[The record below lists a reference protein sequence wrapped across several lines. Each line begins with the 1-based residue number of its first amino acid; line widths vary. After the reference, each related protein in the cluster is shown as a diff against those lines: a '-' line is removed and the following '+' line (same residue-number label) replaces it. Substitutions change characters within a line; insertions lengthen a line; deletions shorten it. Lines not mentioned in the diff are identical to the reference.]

1 MKPLV
6 IVSVGWRNVS
16 RLLKYGALA
25 LLGLGVT
32 YLAFGGVIA
41 LAAATVLG
49 LIVWGLVRILRA
61 AS

>member
-6 IVSVGWRNVS
+6 VVSVGWRNVS

-25 LLGLGVT
+25 LLSLGVT
-32 YLAFGGVIA
+32 YLAFGAVIA

>member
-1 MKPLV
+1 
-6 IVSVGWRNVS
+6 
-16 RLLKYGALA
+16 
-25 LLGLGVT
+25 VT

-49 LIVWGLVRILRA
+49 LVVWGLVRILRA

>member
-25 LLGLGVT
+25 LLSLGVT
-32 YLAFGGVIA
+32 YLVFGGLIA
-41 LAAATVLG
+41 LAAATVLS
-49 LIVWGLVRILRA
+49 LIVWALVRILRA
-61 AS
+61 GA

>member
-6 IVSVGWRNVS
+6 VVSVGWRNVS
-16 RLLKYGALA
+16 RLLKYGTLA
-25 LLGLGVT
+25 LLSLGVT

-41 LAAATVLG
+41 LAAATMLG
-49 LIVWGLVRILRA
+49 LVVWGLVRILRA

>member
-6 IVSVGWRNVS
+6 VVHVGWRNVS
-16 RLLKYGALA
+16 RLLKYGTLA
-25 LLGLGVT
+25 VLALGVT
-32 YLAFGGVIA
+32 YLAYGVVIA
-41 LAAATVLG
+41 LAATAVLG

>member
-6 IVSVGWRNVS
+6 VVSVGWRNVS
-16 RLLKYGALA
+16 RLFKYGALA
-25 LLGLGVT
+25 LLSLGVT
-32 YLAFGGVIA
+32 YLAFGWVIA

-49 LIVWGLVRILRA
+49 LVVWGLVRILRA

>member
-6 IVSVGWRNVS
+6 VVSVGWRNVS
-16 RLLKYGALA
+16 RLLKYGTLAALS
-25 LLGLGVT
+25 LGVT
-32 YLAFGGVIA
+32 YLVFGGVIA
-41 LAAATVLG
+41 LAAGIALV

>member
-16 RLLKYGALA
+16 RLLKYGTLA
-25 LLGLGVT
+25 LLSLGVT
-32 YLAFGGVIA
+32 YLVFGGLIA
-41 LAAATVLG
+41 LAAGIVLG

-61 AS
+61 GS